1 MASRDFGIIEIPS
14 RPSIVPLA
22 SLVHSLIQTAVP
34 YLKTAGTGRRGKYH
48 HSSVNNR
55 RTGKKDQIKRR
66 ANIYEV
72 YKQLAV
78 SLTEKIPR
86 AMKHGCKRFGQ
97 KSCALGCLVLL
108 TVRFFY
114 NSVSTFHLQ
123 LVQLKKSA
131 LDSSSVQPWFV
142 SAMPLAKKAAK
153 NDICEFFVFYR
164 VDIVVY
170 TLERTVNSVTTAG
183 VYVTS
188 R

>member
-97 KSCALGCLVLL
+97 KSCPVWGVWFCWQFASFTILSPRFICSWYNWRNLPWIPAAFNLDLLVPCRWRRKQQRM
-108 TVRFFY
+108 TY
-114 NSVSTFHLQ
+114 VSSLCF
-123 LVQLKKSA
+123 
-131 LDSSSVQPWFV
+131 
-142 SAMPLAKKAAK
+142 
-153 NDICEFFVFYR
+153 
-164 VDIVVY
+164 IV
-170 TLERTVNSVTTAG
+170 LIL
-183 VYVTS
+183 
-188 R
+188 